1 MKKISVIFGTRP
13 EAIKLAPVI
22 TELNTLPGAQT
33 HVCLTG
39 QHRQLIDPILKSFSI
54 TPNADLD
61 LMTPGQTL
69 ASLTARAIEAVD
81 SYLDSFR
88 PDLVIVQG
96 DTTSVLAAAL
106 ASFYRR
112 IPIAHVEAGLRTYN
126 IYSPWPEEANRTMVS
141 RIADIHFAPTAQ
153 NRENL
158 LREAVPSDRIHVTGN
173 TVIDALLF
181 TVSRLETSPATIPG
195 LENLFSEG
203 RPIARMVLVTSH
215 RRENYGEGF
224 TNICK
229 SIAALAAKF
238 PEVAFVYPVHL
249 NPNVQSV
256 VNLHLGDLRRSLR
269 NIHLISPLDYIPF
282 VALMRS
288 AELILTD
295 SGGVQEEAPSL
306 GKPVLVLRDTTER
319 AEAVSAGTVKVV
331 GTDSE
336 AIVRETTILLSD
348 PAVREKMAHAV
359 NPYGDGHA
367 AKRIVSI
374 CRTFLECGRRF

>member
-1 MKKISVIFGTRP
+1 MNKVSVIFGTRP

-22 TELNTLPGAQT
+22 TELNSLPDVQP
-33 HVCLTG
+33 HVCVTG
-39 QHRQLIDPILKSFSI
+39 QHRELIDPILQSFNI
-54 TPNADLD
+54 TPDVDLN

-69 ASLTARAIEAVD
+69 AALTARAIESVD
-81 SYLDSFR
+81 TYLASFR

-126 IYSPWPEEANRTMVS
+126 MHSPWPEEANRTMTS

-158 LREAVPSDRIHVTGN
+158 LREAIPSDRIHVTGN

-181 TVSRLETSPATIPG
+181 TVSRLDKFPVPIPCLG
-195 LENLFSEG
+195 NLFFEG
-203 RPIARMVLVTSH
+203 APVRRLVLVTSH

-229 SIAALAAKF
+229 SVATLAARF
-238 PEVAFVYPVHL
+238 PDVAFVYPVHL
-249 NPNVQSV
+249 NPNVQNV
-256 VNLHLGDLRRSLR
+256 VNAHLGSLR
-269 NIHLISPLDYIPF
+269 ESHRNIYLIPPLDYIPF

-319 AEAVSAGTVKVV
+319 SEAVSAGTVKVV

-336 AIVRETTILLSD
+336 AIVRETTSLLSD
-348 PAVREKMAHAV
+348 PSLRRKMAQAV
-359 NPYGDGHA
+359 NPYGDGQA

-374 CRTFLECGRRF
+374 CRTFLGMR